1 MTLTMPEYYRER
13 LVPAE
18 ELRARVATFQH
29 ALSVAELGG
38 ALMTHNT
45 GLYYL
50 AGTIQPVQL
59 YVPTEGE
66 PMLLVRRN
74 GERVALESPF
84 PVHELTS
91 LRDLPLKLSQRGV
104 LPDAMGLELD
114 VMPVLTYRRYEKALA
129 EVKWKD
135 VGGILR
141 AQRSVK
147 TAWELEQIRA
157 VRPLADAM
165 LDGVRELLRVGLTEV
180 EFAGM
185 LEAKARSLGH
195 QGRSWLRAYNQDM
208 YWGHLLAGESGVAAS
223 YFDSPNGGWGLSP
236 AKPDGAGFRIIA
248 ENSPVLV
255 DYVAAR
261 YGYVLDQTRTA
272 VVGKL
277 PDELQRAYAATVAV
291 QNGVI
296 AAAKPGAVGSDLFKL
311 ALKIAEEQ
319 GIADGFGGLGDNKA
333 KFVGHGV
340 GTEIDELPLLAGGWH
355 EPLQPGMVFALEP
368 KFTHPSLGIVGIE
381 NTWLV
386 TENGVERLT
395 PDDDGVIEV

>member
-1 MTLTMPEYYRER
+1 MTLNMPEYYRDR

-18 ELRARVATFQH
+18 ELQARVATFQH
-29 ALSVAELGG
+29 ALSVAEMNG
-38 ALMTHNT
+38 ALITHNT

-66 PMLLVRRN
+66 PILLVRRN
-74 GERVALESPF
+74 RERVALESPF
-84 PVHELTS
+84 ALQDLTS
-91 LRDLPLKLSQRGV
+91 FRDLPLYLAPNGTVPTS
-104 LPDAMGLELD
+104 LGLELD
-114 VMPVLTYRRYEKALA
+114 VMPVLTYRRYEKALP

-141 AQRSVK
+141 AQRSIK
-147 TAWELEQIRA
+147 TSWELEQIRA

-165 LDGVRELLRVGLTEV
+165 LDGVREFLRVGLTEV

-185 LEAKARSLGH
+185 LEARARSLGH

-208 YWGHLLAGESGVAAS
+208 YWGHLIAGESGVVAS
-223 YFDSPNGGWGLSP
+223 YFDSPNGGWGLNP
-236 AKPDGAGFRIIA
+236 AKPDGAGFGIIT

-255 DYVAAR
+255 DYVATR

-272 VVGKL
+272 VVGTL
-277 PDELQRAYAATVAV
+277 PDELQRAYDATVAV
-291 QNGVI
+291 QNAVI

-311 ALKIAEEQ
+311 ALKVAKEQ
-319 GIADGFGGLGDNKA
+319 GIGDSFGGLGDNKA

-368 KFTHPSLGIVGIE
+368 KYTHPTLGIVGIE

-395 PDDDGVIEV
+395 PEDDEVIEV

>member
-1 MTLTMPEYYRER
+1 MTLTMPDYYRDR
-13 LVPAE
+13 LVPADD
-18 ELRARVATFQH
+18 LRARVATFQH
-29 ALSVAELGG
+29 ALSVAEMGG
-38 ALMTHNT
+38 ALITHNS

-59 YVPTEGE
+59 YVPAEGE

-74 GERVALESPF
+74 RERVMVESPF
-84 PVHELTS
+84 PIHDLTS

-104 LPDAMGLELD
+104 IPATLGLELD
-114 VMPVLTYRRYEKALA
+114 VMPVLTYRRYEKALPD
-129 EVKWKD
+129 VKWKD

-141 AQRSVK
+141 AQRSIK

-165 LDGVRELLRVGLTEV
+165 LDGVRELLRSGLTEV
-180 EFAGM
+180 EFAGL
-185 LEAKARSLGH
+185 LEARARSLGH

-208 YWGHLLAGESGVAAS
+208 YWGHLIAGESGTVAS
-223 YFDSPNGGWGLSP
+223 YFDSPNGGWGLNP
-236 AKPDGAGFRIIA
+236 AKPDGAGLRVITK
-248 ENSPVLV
+248 NSPVLV
-255 DYVAAR
+255 DYVATR

-277 PDELQRAYAATVAV
+277 PDELQRAYDATVAV
-291 QNGVI
+291 QNAVI
-296 AAAKPGAVGSDLFKL
+296 AAATPGAIGSDLFKL
-311 ALKIAEEQ
+311 ALKTADEQ
-319 GIADGFGGLGDNKA
+319 GIGDGFGGLGDNKA

-368 KFTHPSLGIVGIE
+368 KYTHPTLGIVGIE

-386 TENGVERLT
+386 TETGVERLT

>member
-1 MTLTMPEYYRER
+1 MTLTMPDYYRDR

-18 ELRARVATFQH
+18 ELQARLDTFQH
-29 ALSVAELGG
+29 ALAVAEVEG
-38 ALMTHNT
+38 ALITHNT

-59 YVPTEGE
+59 YIPTEGE
-66 PMLLVRRN
+66 PLLLARRN
-74 GERVALESPF
+74 RERVALESPF
-84 PVHELTS
+84 AIQELTS
-91 LRDLPLKLSQRGV
+91 FRDLPLYVAQAGATPATL
-104 LPDAMGLELD
+104 GLELD
-114 VMPVLTYRRYEKALA
+114 VMPVLTYRRYEKALP

-141 AQRSVK
+141 AQRSIK

-185 LEAKARSLGH
+185 LEARARSLGH

-208 YWGHLLAGESGVAAS
+208 YWGHLIAGASGVVAS
-223 YFDSPNGGWGLSP
+223 YFDSPNGGWGLNP
-236 AKPDGAGFRIIA
+236 AKPDGAGFGIIT

-255 DYVAAR
+255 DYVATR

-277 PDELQRAYAATVAV
+277 PDDLQRAYDATVAV
-291 QNGVI
+291 QNAVV

-311 ALKIAEEQ
+311 ALKVADEE

-368 KFTHPSLGIVGIE
+368 KYTHPTLGIVGIE

-386 TENGVERLT
+386 TDTGVERLT

>member
-1 MTLTMPEYYRER
+1 MTLTMPDYYRER

-18 ELRARVATFQH
+18 ELEARMTTFQH
-29 ALSVAELGG
+29 ALSVAEVDG
-38 ALMTHNT
+38 ALITHNT

-66 PMLLVRRN
+66 PILLARRN
-74 GERVALESPF
+74 RERVALESPF
-84 PVHELTS
+84 AIQELTS
-91 LRDLPLKLSQRGV
+91 FRDLPLYMAQAGAIPTTL
-104 LPDAMGLELD
+104 GLELD
-114 VMPVLTYRRYEKALA
+114 VMPVLTYRRYEKALP

-141 AQRSVK
+141 AQRSIK
-147 TAWELEQIRA
+147 TAWEVEQIRA

-165 LDGVRELLRVGLTEV
+165 LDGVREFLRVGLTEV

-185 LEAKARSLGH
+185 LEARARSLGH

-208 YWGHLLAGESGVAAS
+208 YWGHLIAGESGVVAS
-223 YFDSPNGGWGLSP
+223 YFDSPNGGWGLNP
-236 AKPDGAGFRIIA
+236 AKPDGAGFRVIA

-277 PDELQRAYAATVAV
+277 PNDLQRAYDATVAV
-291 QNGVI
+291 QNAVI
-296 AAAKPGAVGSDLFKL
+296 AVAKPGAVGSDLFKL
-311 ALKIAEEQ
+311 ALKVADEQ

-368 KFTHPSLGIVGIE
+368 KYTHPTLGIVGIE

-395 PDDDGVIEV
+395 PSDDGVIEV